1 MAVSKRKSI
10 ETEYVQGTTG
20 SSAKKEKLNEEKV
33 SVMLGNDCQRYM
45 TPKGELFVAG
55 KRYLMSTNKR
65 KELFSYADENGI
77 RFFYDT
83 EVIEMQIE
91 AAKRKG
97 RRYTEAEDGEAGEMD
112 TGRNKGVVTLHD
124 DEGESGRHERRFGF
138 DLRMPSGFEIHHQRR
153 RCADP
158 LFPTGFVGH

>member
-1 MAVSKRKSI
+1 MAVSKRKSVAS
-10 ETEYVQGTTG
+10 EYVQEKPTP
-20 SSAKKEKLNEEKV
+20 SAKKEKVSEDKV

-55 KRYLMSTNKR
+55 RRYLMSTGKR
-65 KELFSYADENGI
+65 KELFTYADENGI

-97 RRYTEAEDGEAGEMD
+97 RRYTEAEEGEAGEID
-112 TGRNKGVVTLHD
+112 TGSNKGVVTLHD
-124 DEGESGRHERRFGF
+124 DEGEK
-138 DLRMPSGFEIHHQRR
+138 
-153 RCADP
+153 
-158 LFPTGFVGH
+158 VGTKDGDSVSI